1 MPNWCSNTLNIH
13 GDYDTLVQLK
23 SVCET
28 GEGLLQA
35 IRPIPEALKET
46 TSPTPQPDQS
56 NYKGPQPIVDGH
68 DNWYDWCNANWG
80 TKWDPEVHLEFIDNG
95 DGTAEITGHFDTAWA
110 PPEAA
115 IGSLIEDW
123 DSCII
128 ELTYFEPGMG
138 FIGLMDSD
146 GGDAYYENIDELLD
160 TTAEED
166 PTLYQLLE
174 DYAAA
179 DCYDFEEEEE

>member
-1 MPNWCSNTLNIH
+1 MPNWCNNTLNIH

-35 IRPIPEALKET
+35 IKPMPKELEGT
-46 TSPTPQPDQS
+46 TAPSDEP
-56 NYKGPQPIVDGH
+56 
-68 DNWYDWCNANWG
+68 NWYDWCNENWG

-95 DGTAEITGHFDTAWA
+95 DGTAEITGYFDTAWG

-123 DSCII
+123 DSCFI

-138 FIGLMDSD
+138 FVGLIDSE

-166 PTLYQLLE
+166 PTLCQLLE
-174 DYAAA
+174 DYAVA
-179 DCYDFEEEEE
+179 DWYDFEEEEA

>member
-1 MPNWCSNTLNIH
+1 MPNWCNNTLNIH
-13 GDYDTLVQLK
+13 GDYDTLVELK

-28 GEGLLQA
+28 GKGLLQA
-35 IRPIPEALKET
+35 IKPMPKELEGT
-46 TSPTPQPDQS
+46 TAPKDTP
-56 NYKGPQPIVDGH
+56 
-68 DNWYDWCNANWG
+68 NWYDWCNENWG

-95 DGTAEITGHFDTAWA
+95 DGTAEITGYFDTAWA

-123 DSCII
+123 DSCFI

-138 FIGLMDSD
+138 FVGLIDSE

-166 PTLYQLLE
+166 PTLCQLLE
-174 DYAAA
+174 DYAVAG
-179 DCYDFEEEEE
+179 CYDFEEEEE